1 MSTPAER
8 HSHILRRLQEQG
20 FVKVSDLAER
30 LDVSEVTIRKDLRT
44 LEERDLLY
52 RTHGGASPSD
62 PYVLDRPVDEKA
74 EERADEKRRIGRAAA
89 ALVEPGESVVLA
101 SGTTVLEVARALRTR
116 RQLTVVTS
124 ALNVALALREA
135 TDAEVLLLGGMLR
148 PSSVSVVGPYAE
160 DMLGEHAVAR
170 AFIGV
175 DGIDLEH
182 GISTTHA
189 LEAQLNRAMIRSAQ
203 RTVVVADSSKF
214 GRRGFRRIC
223 GLEQVD
229 ILITDEDAPDSMVT
243 AAEEMGVEVRV
254 V

>member
-1 MSTPAER
+1 M
-8 HSHILRRLQEQG
+8 
-20 FVKVSDLAER
+20 
-30 LDVSEVTIRKDLRT
+30 
-44 LEERDLLY
+44 
-52 RTHGGASPSD
+52 
-62 PYVLDRPVDEKA
+62 
-74 EERADEKRRIGRAAA
+74 
-89 ALVEPGESVVLA
+89 
-101 SGTTVLEVARALRTR
+101 ARALRTR